1 MPSLYDIAN
10 LLVLPP
16 VNLAL
21 LAALGWIWCRHR
33 IGRTVTGIT
42 LAALLLL
49 GMPLV
54 ASTLLA
60 SLEWGLPR
68 APIIGAAPA
77 TAQAQAPAP
86 AQAIVVLGAEIS
98 AGQSDTGQ
106 AVTVPGPLTLER
118 LRIAALLARRTGLPL
133 LVSGGIV
140 DPGRPPVGL
149 VMAESLRTDFGL
161 PPRWV
166 EARSATTW
174 ENAADSAAMLLPDGI
189 RTVLLV
195 TDAWHE
201 RRALIA
207 FAGTGIE
214 AIPAPMQWDRPGEFS
229 VNALLPHASDWLRSY
244 YAMHEWIGCL
254 WYRLHAWR
262 AGRDI

>member
-1 MPSLYDIAN
+1 MPSLYDIAT

-33 IGRTVTGIT
+33 IGRAVTGIT
-42 LAALLLL
+42 LVALLLL
-49 GMPLV
+49 GMPIV
-54 ASTLLA
+54 ASPLLA
-60 SLEWGLPR
+60 SLEWGLPH
-68 APIIGAAPA
+68 AAIPGR
-77 TAQAQAPAP
+77 

-98 AGQSDTGQ
+98 SGLADTGLANTQ
-106 AVTVPGPLTLER
+106 VSNTVPGPLTLER
-118 LRIAALLARRTGLPL
+118 LRAAAMLARRTGLPL

-149 VMAESLRTDFGL
+149 VMADSLRTDFGIS
-161 PPRWV
+161 PRWV
-166 EARSATTW
+166 EAKSATTW
-174 ENAADSAAMLLPDGI
+174 ENAEDSAAMLLPDGI
-189 RTVLLV
+189 HTVLLV
-195 TDAWHE
+195 TSAWHE

-207 FAGTGIE
+207 FAGTGID
-214 AIPAPMQWDRPGEFS
+214 AIPAPGLWDQAGEFS
-229 VNALLPHASDWLRSY
+229 VDGLLPHASGWLRSY

-254 WYRLHAWR
+254 WYRLHAWL